1 VFAIAAYRRSGFV
14 GGIYAYGIPSCSVL
28 VLMTLILIG
37 LSVFV
42 LLLVGLLNRFVKRLQ
57 AQQMAELWN
66 GRVRWRDPAQGGP
79 RS

>member
-1 VFAIAAYRRSGFV
+1 
-14 GGIYAYGIPSCSVL
+14 
-28 VLMTLILIG
+28 MTLILIG

-57 AQQMAELWN
+57 AQQMADLWN